1 LNAHRLLMSPARV
14 RQPGPSSTARNTNMG
29 IPRRSR
35 LLVAATLGLGLAA
48 LAAVAPRPA
57 RAIDPP
63 APTGRFTGVLVLRQQ
78 DGTLYYKVFVVRSRV
93 IGGFQ
98 RWQGVDEPHHDIVG
112 GWYRGNRL
120 ALLLQSAQ
128 DDVDDR
134 WFSHVHQFEREADQF
149 VVRHTLSG
157 FGHGFSPDDVYTPH
171 VVDEHKALSEE
182 EVRRL
187 MAEARTP
194 KPAKSQ
200 PDQSQ
205 APGDAADAKAEDPS
219 AGQGDSSP

>member
-1 LNAHRLLMSPARV
+1 
-14 RQPGPSSTARNTNMG
+14 MG
-29 IPRRSR
+29 IPRHVGW
-35 LLVAATLGLGLAA
+35 LVAATLGLLSAVLTAA
-48 LAAVAPRPA
+48 TPRTA
-57 RAIDPP
+57 LAIDPP
-63 APTGRFTGVLVLRQQ
+63 APTGRFTGVVVLRQQ

-98 RWQGVDEPHHDIVG
+98 RWQGLDEPHHDIVG

-120 ALLLQSAQ
+120 TLLLQSAQ

-157 FGHGFSPDDVYTPH
+157 FGHGFRADDVHTPH
-171 VVDEHKALSEE
+171 VVDQHSALSEA

-187 MAEARTP
+187 MAEARAP
-194 KPAKSQ
+194 RPPQPQADNPQAK
-200 PDQSQ
+200 
-205 APGDAADAKAEDPS
+205 GDVADAQAQDPS
-219 AGQGDSSP
+219 AGPGDSSP